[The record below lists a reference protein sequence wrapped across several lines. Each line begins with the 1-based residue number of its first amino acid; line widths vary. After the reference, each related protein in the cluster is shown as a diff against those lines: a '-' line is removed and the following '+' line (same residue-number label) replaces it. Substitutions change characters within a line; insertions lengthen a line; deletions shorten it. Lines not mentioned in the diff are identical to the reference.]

1 MNRLLICG
9 GENPPRFTR
18 SGVKVG
24 AINSRILPRCEVAGK
39 CQIATRHT
47 TDGLFQ
53 VGLCSLSSLIIGSS
67 FGGRLVVMDVWP
79 SLVPASEMFG
89 ITGAMI
95 VDRQMIPW
103 LERDKKYDSDNEE
116 VGI

>member
-9 GENPPRFTR
+9 GEKPPRFTR

-53 VGLCSLSSLIIGSS
+53 VGLLQSFEFNYWVIIWWS
-67 FGGRLVVMDVWP
+67 FGGDGRL
-79 SLVPASEMFG
+79 AQHG
-89 ITGAMI
+89 TG
-95 VDRQMIPW
+95 Q
-103 LERDKKYDSDNEE
+103 
-116 VGI
+116 